1 MPKGKP
7 WTKEQERKLKELIT
21 EGKSLKEMAVALEK
35 SKGAVKKKMD
45 RLGLEVVVHD
55 KKFSGTTTTFD
66 LPIPDDLPSIEM
78 QLRVLAGAIE
88 KLQKDDLDKIEVMRL
103 GRLIA
108 GVGKYK
114 ELFADYVGYRE
125 IEQKVDY
132 ALEWMKKRDEERKN
146 LDRIKSKTE

>member
-7 WTKEQERKLKELIT
+7 WTKEQEMKLKELIT
-21 EGKSLKEMAVALEK
+21 EGKSLKEMAAALEK

-88 KLQKDDLDKIEVMRL
+88 KLQKDDLDKIDVMRL

-146 LDRIKSKTE
+146 MDRVKSKTE

>member
-21 EGKSLKEMAVALEK
+21 EGKSLKEMAAALEK